1 MIWALITGSK
11 TGRYVTGALVA
22 VTLAGAGV
30 AWLRWDAVRTDRT
43 KQEAADNAAQIEHM
57 KGAKNVDAEIE
68 NLGSDRFDAAID
80 GLPRRDSARST
91 VQ

>member
-30 AWLRWDAVRTDRT
+30 AWIRWDAVRDDRAE
-43 KQEAADNAAQIEHM
+43 QEAAAKAARIEHM
-57 KGAKNVDAEIE
+57 KGAKDVETQIE
-68 NLGSDRFDAAID
+68 NMGADGFDAAID
-80 GLPRRDSARST
+80 SMPGRNDATGTIR
-91 VQ
+91 